1 MLLHGKE
8 KSCTLNKNMVIW
20 NNACRIEC
28 IMQDM
33 NGEVD
38 NDVGG
43 GDCDYVKFT
52 ERTKE
57 IRKDDLVCWN

>member
-1 MLLHGKE
+1 
-8 KSCTLNKNMVIW
+8 
-20 NNACRIEC
+20 
-28 IMQDM
+28 MQDM

-57 IRKDDLVCWN
+57 IRKDDLVC